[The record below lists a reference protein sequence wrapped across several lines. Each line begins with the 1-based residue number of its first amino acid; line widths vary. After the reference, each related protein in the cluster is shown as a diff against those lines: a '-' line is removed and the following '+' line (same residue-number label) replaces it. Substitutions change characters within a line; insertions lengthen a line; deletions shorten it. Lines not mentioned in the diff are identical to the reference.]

1 MVVPKLEYSRGAMGT
16 TFFRFFSVLMIG
28 GLILSACNMSGTNV
42 AEATEPPATNTAVPI
57 KLTST
62 STEIVP
68 TETPT
73 VTATETLT
81 PEPSTTSTPEIPK
94 AEVNHQSN
102 CRVGPGGNY
111 DRVAIY
117 EIGQK
122 LEVVAQDLGNGF
134 LFVRNPDKPEDQCYM
149 LAQNLT
155 ITGDTSVL
163 PKYTPQPSPTLAP
176 EFAATFKKYD
186 TCKGEE
192 YAVFVVENVGSAVFR
207 SAYIKITNPKLN
219 KSVEAGLSAFDLHVG
234 CVEAK
239 DIWPLEVGG
248 TGYVNSPP
256 ITWPKVGNKLQVFI
270 MLCTEKGLKGSCPTQ
285 SIELKN

>member
-1 MVVPKLEYSRGAMGT
+1 MRKTFSKLFYVLIMG
-16 TFFRFFSVLMIG
+16 VIV
-28 GLILSACNMSGTNV
+28 LSACNMAGSNNA
-42 AEATEPPATNTAVPI
+42 AEITPSPEQPTPTL
-57 KLTST
+57 KLTAT
-62 STEIVP
+62 PTEVPP

-73 VTATETLT
+73 LTATATLT
-81 PEPSTTSTPEIPK
+81 PEPSVTATPEIPK

-134 LFVRNPDKPEDQCYM
+134 LFVKNPEKPEEQCYL
-149 LAQNLT
+149 LANNIT
-155 ITGDTSVL
+155 ITGDISAL
-163 PKYTPQPSPTLAP
+163 PKYTPQPSPTLSP
-176 EFAATFKKYD
+176 DFSATFKKYD
-186 TCKGEE
+186 SCKGED
-192 YAVFVVENVGSAVFR
+192 YAVFVVENIGSASFR

-219 KSVEAGLSAFDLHVG
+219 KSIEEAFGAFDLHVG

-239 DIWPLEVGG
+239 DIWPLDPGG

-285 SIELKN
+285 AIELKN

>member
-1 MVVPKLEYSRGAMGT
+1 MRK
-16 TFFRFFSVLMIG
+16 TFSQLFYLLIIGVFVL
-28 GLILSACNMSGTNV
+28 SSCNMPGNNIA
-42 AEATEPPATNTAVPI
+42 AEITASPKQPTATIE
-57 KLTST
+57 LTST
-62 STEIVP
+62 QTEVIA

-81 PEPSTTSTPEIPK
+81 PEPSATSTPEIPK
-94 AEVNHQSN
+94 AVVNHQSN

-122 LEVVAQDLGNGF
+122 LEVVAKDLGNGF
-134 LFVRNPDKPEDQCYM
+134 LFVKNPEKPEEQCYL
-149 LAQNLT
+149 LANNIT
-155 ITGDTSVL
+155 ITGDISAL

-176 EFAATFKKYD
+176 NFAATFKKYD
-186 TCKGEE
+186 TCKGED
-192 YAVFVVENVGSAVFR
+192 YAIFVVENVGSASFR
-207 SAYIKITNPKLN
+207 SAYIKVTNPKLN
-219 KSVEAGLSAFDLHVG
+219 KFVEEALGAFDLHVG

-239 DIWPLEVGG
+239 DIWPLDPGG

-285 SIELKN
+285 AIELKQ